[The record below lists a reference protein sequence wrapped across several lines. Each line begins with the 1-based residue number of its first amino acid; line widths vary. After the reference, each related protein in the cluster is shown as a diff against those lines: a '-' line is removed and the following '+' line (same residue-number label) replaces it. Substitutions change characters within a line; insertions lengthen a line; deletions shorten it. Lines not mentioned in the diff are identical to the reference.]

1 MDSLPPNDPNRNGGG
16 NNNNNHSQ
24 QPPAGK
30 EAPFDG
36 RNGRGQRDRANPG
49 EPMDVLGNMQD
60 SPVVVAMFLFGLLH
74 WIMRERCIC

>member
-1 MDSLPPNDPNRNGGG
+1 MDSLPPNDPNRSGGGG
-16 NNNNNHSQ
+16 NNRAQ

-36 RNGRGQRDRANPG
+36 RNGRRQRDRANPG

-60 SPVVVAMFLFGLLH
+60 SPAVVAIFLFGLLH